1 MAVPLINGRAYDY
14 TQIVVS
20 MLGVP
25 VIGISSISWS
35 EEQDKTNNFGQG
47 NRPVSRGQ
55 ATIQASA
62 SIEISMNE
70 IEAIRDIAPNGS
82 LLAIPAFDIVV
93 TFGNLQKPVTHVLK
107 NAEFKNDGV
116 EASVDDTDLK
126 TSFDLVISHV
136 EYR

>member
-35 EEQDKTNNFGQG
+35 EEQDKTNNFGKG
-47 NRPVSRGQ
+47 NRTVCRGQ
-55 ATIQASA
+55 ETIQASA

-70 IEAIRDIAPNGS
+70 IEAIRDIATNGS

-126 TSFDLVISHV
+126 MSFDLVISHV